1 MKLLRPGQPPRWM
14 DFFPPVATLYDR
26 ERRGSWN
33 LMDSE
38 IFFILGKTSN
48 SDVEQHEISAKSK
61 LKLSCYRKR
70 DIVTALLWVQHA
82 G

>member
-1 MKLLRPGQPPRWM
+1 M
-14 DFFPPVATLYDR
+14 DFFPLVATLYNR
-26 ERRGSWN
+26 ERIGSWN

-38 IFFILGKTSN
+38 IFFFILGKTSN
-48 SDVEQHEISAKSK
+48 SVVEQHEISAKSE
-61 LKLSCYRKR
+61 LKLSCYKKR